1 MVYEVHFALQ
11 GRVFARVEAELGE
24 DVVAKAQTQVLTDFG
39 FDDPSLLSPLA
50 VFPVP
55 TEEEEKEKNN
65 ENKKEID

>member
-1 MVYEVHFALQ
+1 
-11 GRVFARVEAELGE
+11 
-24 DVVAKAQTQVLTDFG
+24 LTDFG